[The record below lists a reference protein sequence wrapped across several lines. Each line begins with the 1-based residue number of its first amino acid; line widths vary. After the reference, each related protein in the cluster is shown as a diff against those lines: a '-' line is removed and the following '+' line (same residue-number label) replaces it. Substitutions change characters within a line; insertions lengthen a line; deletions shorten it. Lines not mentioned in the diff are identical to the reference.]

1 MMAFKEILNPTVEF
15 FDFLPLEWQQEL
27 LPQWPAL
34 LKSANV
40 YGLFRDNA
48 QENLITMGIVF
59 SQDLPQLTPYEKT
72 IKNLLSGYSYIGYV
86 YTLPEFRGKGY
97 ASQWFS
103 GLKTHYPKHNFWLTI
118 EEPALADFYQKNNFE
133 IFSGSESLI
142 SEGEICLT
150 LRQDN

>member
-1 MMAFKEILNPTVEF
+1 MAFKEILNPTVEF
-15 FDFLPLEWQQEL
+15 FDFLPRDWQYEL
-27 LPQWPAL
+27 LPQWPRL
-34 LKSANV
+34 SKSAEV
-40 YGLFRDNA
+40 YGLYLDNA

-59 SQDLPQLTPYEKT
+59 SHDLPQLTLYEKT
-72 IKNLLSGYSYIGYV
+72 TKNLLIGYSYIGYV

-103 GLKTHYPKHNFWLTI
+103 GLKTRYPKHNFWLTI

-133 IFSGSESLI
+133 IFSGPESLI

-150 LRQDN
+150 LSQHN